1 MKEARLITE
10 YIVTI
15 YAYIEK
21 DTDVEEYITIYK
33 KLIKLFA
40 SGEKI

>member
-1 MKEARLITE
+1 MKETRLITE

-15 YAYIEK
+15 DTEK

>member
-1 MKEARLITE
+1 MHID
-10 YIVTI
+10 
-15 YAYIEK
+15 IEK